1 MEKDKLEEFVRSRSA
16 AFDTDEAPAFA
27 WESIE
32 KEIPAKKKA
41 ANIKLL
47 PIIWKAAAAV
57 LIFAAAWFT
66 NDFYDSGKIRKSE
79 TANQTIVQD
88 PVISEL
94 IDAEAYYTSQIQ
106 SRQQELA
113 RYAEEHPEII
123 AELKAEFKAMDE
135 RKEELRQDLAQSSAD
150 EKVIEAIILS
160 YRVKLEI
167 LDGMLLEMKRSRDA
181 ETQPEEAEKH
191 L

>member
-1 MEKDKLEEFVRSRSA
+1 MEKDRLEEFVRSHSA
-16 AFDTDEAPAFA
+16 AFDTDEAPAFT

-41 ANIKLL
+41 ASIKLL

-66 NDFYDSGKIRKSE
+66 NDLFDSAKIRKSE
-79 TANQTIVQD
+79 TANQTVAQD

-113 RYAEEHPEII
+113 RYAEDHPEII

-135 RKEELRQDLAQSSAD
+135 RKEELRKDLLQSSAD

-181 ETQPEEAEKH
+181 ETQPKEAGKN